1 MFLEN
6 EAAKPGA
13 ARAWNL
19 VLDTFVTSRTGRF
32 DNSGASVTPRA
43 WRFDNLQWNLALGAW
58 ETQKPAKALEGALS
72 TPESLQNTFPIWIN
86 EEGAMVLP
94 PPEANSHQ
102 SRNRPQGPSAGRKR

>member
-1 MFLEN
+1 M
-6 EAAKPGA
+6 KPRNQKA

-43 WRFDNLQWNLALGAW
+43 WRFDNLQWNLAPGAW
-58 ETQKPAKALEGALS
+58 VTQKLAEALEGALS
-72 TPESLQNTFPIWIN
+72 TPDSLQNTFPIWIN
-86 EEGAMVLP
+86 EEGAMVLPPP